1 MSSDTN
7 AELAP
12 QPITVDV
19 LREKYAAPGEVDAD
33 AVRRRIARAL
43 AAAEARPADWEPR
56 FFAAQRQGFIP
67 AGRIAAAAGR
77 TLDAT
82 LINCFVQPV
91 GDSIGGVEGGLPG
104 IYPALEQ
111 AAQTLRRGGG
121 VGFDFSALRP
131 SGAPAHGTGG
141 RASGPVSFMRLFDCS
156 CATIESAGARRGA
169 QMGMLRVDHP
179 DIEAF
184 IHAKDRPGELTNFNL
199 SVAADDAFLQAVVD
213 DGLIDLVHRVEP
225 GPVRGTEVRRRAD
238 GLWVYRSVPARGLF
252 DAITERSWR
261 HGDPGMVFI
270 DTLNRENNLRA
281 IEQIVATN
289 PCAEQPLPAYGCC
302 CLGSIDLT
310 RFVREPF
317 TAGARLELEAIAALV
332 PVAVR
337 MLDDVLTVTRWPLQE
352 QAAEAAAKRRI
363 GLGLTGLGDA
373 LIMLGQRYD
382 SESARETVVA
392 IAVRLRDAA
401 YAASVELAREKGAF
415 PHCDPEALLA
425 TPFVGRLPQSLR
437 DSIGRHGLRN
447 SHLLSIAPTGTIS
460 LAFADNVSSGIEP
473 AYAWAYRRNRRLA
486 DGSTRSYRV
495 EDHAHRLYRARFGP
509 DRPLTDAFVSALEI
523 GPRAHMAMVAAL
535 TPYIDAGISKTINVP
550 ADEPLSAF
558 RDLYLDA
565 WRLGLKALSTF
576 RPSSGR
582 ASVLSAG
589 TGPDELEQAS
599 ETSAAEATASASA
612 HADGAMG
619 AAPQS
624 RGDAA
629 NGGALCPICGSAGVT
644 RVGGCLHCPSCGFDA
659 VCG

>member
-19 LREKYAAPGEVDAD
+19 LREKYAAPGEADAD

-43 AAAEARPADWEPR
+43 AAAETRPADWEPR
-56 FFAAQRQGFIP
+56 FFAAQPAGFIP

-82 LINCFVQPV
+82 LINCFVQPI
-91 GDSIGGVEGGLPG
+91 GDSIGGIEDGLPG

-121 VGFDFSALRP
+121 VGFDFSELRP

-179 DIEAF
+179 DIETF
-184 IHAKDRPGELTNFNL
+184 IHAKDQPGELTNFNL

-213 DGLIDLVHRVEP
+213 DGVIELVHRVEP
-225 GPVRGTEVRRRAD
+225 GSRRGSDGRRAD
-238 GLWVYRSVPARGLF
+238 GLWVYRSVPARRLF

-281 IEQIVATN
+281 VEHIVATN

-317 TAGARLELEAIAALV
+317 TARARLDLDAITALV
-332 PVAVR
+332 PVALR
-337 MLDDVLTVTRWPLQE
+337 MLDNVLTVTRWPLPQ
-352 QAAEAAAKRRI
+352 QAAEAAAKRRV

-382 SESARETVVA
+382 SASARETAAAVA
-392 IAVRLRDAA
+392 ERLRDAA
-401 YAASVELAREKGAF
+401 YAASIALAREKGAF
-415 PHCDPEALLA
+415 PLCDPEALLA
-425 TPFVGRLPQSLR
+425 TPFIGRLPQPLR
-437 DSIGRHGLRN
+437 DGIARHGLRN

-473 AYAWAYRRNRRLA
+473 AYAWAYRRNRRMA
-486 DGSTRSYRV
+486 DGSMRGYRV
-495 EDHAHRLYRARFGP
+495 EDHAHRMYRACFGR
-509 DRPLTDAFVSALEI
+509 DAPLTDAFVSALEI

-582 ASVLSAG
+582 ASVLSA
-589 TGPDELEQAS
+589 
-599 ETSAAEATASASA
+599 
-612 HADGAMG
+612 
-619 AAPQS
+619 APES
-624 RGDAA
+624 LGIAA
-629 NGGALCPICGSAGVT
+629 NGGEHCPLCGSAGLT

-659 VCG
+659 ACG